1 MLALVLGHSVPSFAA
16 PEGVIREV
24 MAVRTPA
31 NGRSLLR
38 LDPVE
43 AMLVRGEIPNPSAGD
58 KLGNATWE
66 RLTAGPDGSFQGSAL
81 QGGYVVATVESPTA
95 RIALLEARGPSVSY
109 VNGEPRGGDPY
120 SFGYVSLPIKLRAGA
135 NSLVF
140 ACGRGGFS
148 AQVLT
153 PKRPV
158 ALDPRDLTVPDL
170 TPSVRGKLDGG
181 IIITNATEGD
191 LEGLTIRAESGGDA
205 VDTPVGRINA
215 LSVRKVRFR
224 FAGSN
229 EKVRVSLRR
238 GSAVLDT
245 TELTLRRRKLGE
257 PYRRTFVSEIDNS
270 VQYYGVNPSSRPGAG
285 QALFLSL
292 HGASVEGIGQ
302 AEAYAAKSWGT
313 LVAPTNRRPYGFD
326 WEEVGRRDAL
336 EVLSLAQKEL
346 KSDPQRTY
354 LTGHSM
360 GGHGTWQIGVHFP
373 DKFAAIA
380 PSAGWISFW
389 SYAGGGKYDLAN
401 PTEAMLRRASNAS
414 DTLALKEN
422 YRQQAIYIVHGDADD
437 NVPVT
442 EARTMRKELADH
454 PALAWHEQ
462 PGAGHWWSI
471 GDEPGARCVDWPG
484 IFDTFARRRIPAASE
499 VREISFATANPG
511 VSARD
516 QWVTIQQQEHSWQ
529 VSRVKLTAEHF
540 RREFKGTTENVA
552 RLSLRTDPLA
562 TGGDVM
568 VSLDDTPSFKVRSA
582 PEIHLVKAGGKW
594 VSAGPVSAMEKN
606 PERAGGLK
614 DIFRN
619 RVRFVYGTTGSA
631 DENAWAMA
639 KAKFDAET
647 FWYRGNSGVEVLSD
661 KAFLRERADDRNVVI
676 YGNSDTNAAWSTLI
690 GNAPVAVRRGK
701 FALGGRE
708 MTGDD
713 LGVMFIYPRSGSRSG
728 SVLAVSGTGFVGM
741 RTTDR
746 TPFFSA
752 GSGIPDLVVVT
763 PRMLSEG
770 SRGIPVLGFFGN
782 QWDVPSG
789 DWVWHD

>member
-1 MLALVLGHSVPSFAA
+1 
-16 PEGVIREV
+16 
-24 MAVRTPA
+24 
-31 NGRSLLR
+31 
-38 LDPVE
+38 
-43 AMLVRGEIPNPSAGD
+43 MLVRGEIPSPSAGD

-120 SFGYVSLPIKLRAGA
+120 SFGYVSLPIKLRAGS

-181 IIITNATEGD
+181 IIVTNATEGD
-191 LEGLTIRAESGGDA
+191 LEGLTIRAESGGDT
-205 VDTPVGRINA
+205 VDTPVGRVNA

-229 EKVRVSLRR
+229 QKVRVSLRR

-270 VQYYGVNPSSRPGAG
+270 LQYYGVNPSSRPGAG

-302 AEAYAAKSWGT
+302 AEAYLAKSWGT

-336 EVLSLAQKEL
+336 EVLALAQKEL

-540 RREFKGTTENVA
+540 RREFKGTTDNVA
-552 RLSLRTDPLA
+552 QLSLRTDPLA

-582 PEIHLVKAGGKW
+582 LEIHLIKAGGKW
-594 VSAGPVSAMEKN
+594 VSAGPVSATEKN

-631 DENAWAMA
+631 EENAWAMA

-713 LGVMFIYPRSGSRSG
+713 LGVIFIYPRSGSRSG
-728 SVLAVSGTGFVGM
+728 SVLAVSGTGVVGM

-789 DWVWHD
+789 DWVWRD

>member
-1 MLALVLGHSVPSFAA
+1 
-16 PEGVIREV
+16 
-24 MAVRTPA
+24 
-31 NGRSLLR
+31 
-38 LDPVE
+38 
-43 AMLVRGEIPNPSAGD
+43 
-58 KLGNATWE
+58 
-66 RLTAGPDGSFQGSAL
+66 
-81 QGGYVVATVESPTA
+81 
-95 RIALLEARGPSVSY
+95 
-109 VNGEPRGGDPY
+109 
-120 SFGYVSLPIKLRAGA
+120 
-135 NSLVF
+135 
-140 ACGRGGFS
+140 
-148 AQVLT
+148 
-153 PKRPV
+153 
-158 ALDPRDLTVPDL
+158 
-170 TPSVRGKLDGG
+170 
-181 IIITNATEGD
+181 
-191 LEGLTIRAESGGDA
+191 
-205 VDTPVGRINA
+205 
-215 LSVRKVRFR
+215 
-224 FAGSN
+224 
-229 EKVRVSLRR
+229 
-238 GSAVLDT
+238 
-245 TELTLRRRKLGE
+245 
-257 PYRRTFVSEIDNS
+257 
-270 VQYYGVNPSSRPGAG
+270 
-285 QALFLSL
+285 
-292 HGASVEGIGQ
+292 
-302 AEAYAAKSWGT
+302 
-313 LVAPTNRRPYGFD
+313 
-326 WEEVGRRDAL
+326 
-336 EVLSLAQKEL
+336 
-346 KSDPQRTY
+346 
-354 LTGHSM
+354 
-360 GGHGTWQIGVHFP
+360 
-373 DKFAAIA
+373 
-380 PSAGWISFW
+380 
-389 SYAGGGKYDLAN
+389 
-401 PTEAMLRRASNAS
+401 MLRRASNAS

-562 TGGDVM
+562 SGGDVM

-594 VSAGPVSAMEKN
+594 ALAGPVSATEKN
-606 PERAGGLK
+606 PERSGGLK

-631 DENAWAMA
+631 EENAWAMA

-676 YGNSDTNAAWSTLI
+676 YGNSETNAAWDSLV
-690 GNAPVAVRRGK
+690 GKAPVSVRRGK

-728 SVLAVSGTGFVGM
+728 SVLAVSGTGVVGM

-789 DWVWHD
+789 DWVWRD

>member
-1 MLALVLGHSVPSFAA
+1 
-16 PEGVIREV
+16 
-24 MAVRTPA
+24 
-31 NGRSLLR
+31 
-38 LDPVE
+38 
-43 AMLVRGEIPNPSAGD
+43 MLVRGEIPNPVAGE
-58 KLGNATWE
+58 KLGSATWE
-66 RLTAGPDGSFQGSAL
+66 RLTAGPDGSFQGAAL
-81 QGGYVVATVESPTA
+81 RGGYVVATVDSPTA
-95 RIALLEARGPSVSY
+95 RVALLEARGPSVSY

-120 SFGYVSLPIKLRAGA
+120 SFGYVSLPIKLRVGS

-181 IIITNATEGD
+181 IVVTNATEGV
-191 LEGLTIRAESGGDA
+191 LEGLRIRAESGGDT
-205 VDTPVGRINA
+205 VDTPVGRVNA

-224 FAGSN
+224 MAGSS

-245 TELTLRRRKLGE
+245 ADLTLRRRKLGE

-270 VQYYGVNPSSRPGAG
+270 VQYYGVNPSSRPGPS

-336 EVLSLAQKEL
+336 EVLSVAQKEL

-389 SYAGGGKYDLAN
+389 SYAGGGKYDLTN

-414 DTLALKEN
+414 DTLALKRN
-422 YRQQAIYIVHGDADD
+422 FWQQAVYIVHGDADD

-454 PALAWHEQ
+454 PAFAWHEQ

-484 IFDTFARRRIPAASE
+484 IFDTFAQRRIPAASE
-499 VREISFATANPG
+499 VREISFTTANPG

-516 QWVTIQQQEHSWQ
+516 HWVTIQQQEHAWQ
-529 VSRVKLTAEHF
+529 VSNVSLAADHF
-540 RREFKGTTENVA
+540 RREIRGTTQNVS
-552 RLSLRTDPLA
+552 RLTLRTDALA
-562 TGGDVM
+562 PSGE
-568 VSLDDTPSFKVRSA
+568 VSISIDGTSPFKVKNA
-582 PEIHLVKAGGKW
+582 PEVHLARVSGKW
-594 VSAGPVSAMEKN
+594 ESAGPVVASEKN
-606 PERAGGLK
+606 PARSGGVK
-614 DIFRN
+614 DIFGN
-619 RVRFVYGTTGSA
+619 RVRFVYGTSGSA
-631 DENAWAMA
+631 EENAWAFA
-639 KAKFDAET
+639 KARFDAET

-661 KAFLRERADDRNVVI
+661 REFLRQRADDRNVVI
-676 YGNSDTNAAWSTLI
+676 YGNADSNSAWESLV
-690 GNAPVAVRRGK
+690 GKAPVTVRRGE
-701 FALGGRE
+701 FSLGGRKMAGE
-708 MTGDD
+708 D
-713 LGVMFIYPRSGSRSG
+713 LGIMFIYPRTGSRTG
-728 SVLAVSGTGFVGM
+728 SVLAVSGTGVVGM

-782 QWDVPSG
+782 KWDVASG
-789 DWVWHD
+789 DWVWAE